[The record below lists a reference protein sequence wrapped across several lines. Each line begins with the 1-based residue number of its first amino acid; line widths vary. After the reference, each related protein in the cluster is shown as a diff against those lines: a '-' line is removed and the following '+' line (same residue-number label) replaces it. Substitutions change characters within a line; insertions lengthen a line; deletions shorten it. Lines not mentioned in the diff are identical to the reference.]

1 MVYYDGQVLSNQI
14 AYGLLGHSIIS
25 WLKKTALVPFINK
38 NSWWIN
44 RGLALGLATISAIG
58 INYSYSYSTDG
69 VLVLTLTGLTIG
81 GVWHGFLQW
90 LVAYGSQ
97 QLPYHLTRT
106 SEDKPAGV

>member
-1 MVYYDGQVLSNQI
+1 MVYYDGQVLTNQI
-14 AYGLLGHSIIS
+14 AYGILGHSIIS

-44 RGLALGLATISAIG
+44 RSLAIVLATISAVG
-58 INYSYSYSTDG
+58 INYSYSYSPDG
-69 VLVLTLTGLTIG
+69 VFVLTLRGLTLSGIWSG
-81 GVWHGFLQW
+81 LLQW

-106 SEDKPAGV
+106 SEDKSIS